1 MSNCRKFV
9 VAKEVVEDFGNRLS
23 KLTDTKGCPVSVEQ
37 AVGLLMSVC
46 KNPADSASSAFLV
59 KFHHALQYS
68 DEEVM
73 SESVGDFYNS
83 KIDSQN
89 KLIFPTELTPV
100 GSVEFEISDEILG
113 YYLSLAK
120 EIHSSFEVREDA
132 EELVVD
138 MIRSS
143 SWYIYEHLTGCHK
156 DAYVREGF
164 YETVLSTLLPDT
176 DLEVLSKKIIRQRIW
191 VKYWLSVGQ
200 IEVPRTYIDALYN
213 AAHSHEISN
222 GCFFGLSDDEFLWW
236 CQNDPKLMNVAFA
249 SFCHQESLMY
259 LSRNVREMVAEYV
272 SQRPDHLAPNGE
284 KTTSLTRKIGVDDT
298 DKFQD
303 LFNMLG
309 LECLNKKVEFLI
321 QHAPLLFEFDAS
333 EKAKSGYLGR
343 VFSAM
348 T

>member
-1 MSNCRKFV
+1 MSNCRKFI
-9 VAKEVVEDFGNRLS
+9 VAKEVVEDFCTRLS
-23 KLTDTKGCPVSVEQ
+23 NFSDTKGCSLTAEQ
-37 AVGLLMSVC
+37 AGGLLMSVC
-46 KNPADSASSAFLV
+46 KDSADSASSAFLV
-59 KFHHALQYS
+59 KFHHARQYT

-73 SESVGDFYNS
+73 SESVESFYNS
-83 KIDSQN
+83 QIDSRN
-89 KLIFPTELTPV
+89 KLIFPKELCFA
-100 GSVEFEISDEILG
+100 GSIEFKISDEMLG

-132 EELVVD
+132 ESLIVR
-138 MIRSS
+138 ILSSS
-143 SWYIYEHLTGCHK
+143 SWFIYEYLTNCHK
-156 DAYVREGF
+156 DSYVRDGF

-191 VKYWLSVGQ
+191 VKYWLSLGQ
-200 IEVPRTYIDALYN
+200 IEVPRSYIDVLYN

-249 SFCHQESLMY
+249 SFCHQDSLMY
-259 LSRNVREMVAEYV
+259 SSRNVREMVAEYV
-272 SQRPDHLAPNGE
+272 SQRPEHLVPNGE
-284 KTTSLTRKIGVDDT
+284 KTTSLTRRVGVDDT
-298 DKFQD
+298 EKFQE

-309 LECLNKKVEFLI
+309 LECQNKKVEFLI

-333 EKAKSGYLGR
+333 AEVKSGYLGR
-343 VFSAM
+343 VLSAM